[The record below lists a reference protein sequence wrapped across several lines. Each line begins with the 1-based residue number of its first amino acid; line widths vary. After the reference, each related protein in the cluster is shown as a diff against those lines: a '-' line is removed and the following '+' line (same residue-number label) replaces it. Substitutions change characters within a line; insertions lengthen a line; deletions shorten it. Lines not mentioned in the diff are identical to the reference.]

1 MFIIIII
8 IIHFARYFH
17 MLSFQG
23 GQKLS
28 KGPAYRLLYTG
39 KDENKEKTLFKMKQ
53 HLFQKLIT
61 HAF

>member
-1 MFIIIII
+1 
-8 IIHFARYFH
+8 